1 MIRALV
7 RLIDWVAPR
16 AAHEW
21 TQAMQ
26 TEIAAITSDRTNDRA
41 ALRFALGCLW
51 AAVIFRLRA
60 AADEPAR
67 VASSGVIPARLLF
80 MQVNCGCG
88 AAAIGLLYLVAAKA
102 PLALVVVNTVALL
115 LGVLLVGA
123 SPRLRGLS
131 SRFVSGASIAIAA
144 ALLLTAVSG
153 HAVDGVSR
161 WVQVG
166 PLFVQT
172 SLVFLPV
179 AALLYAHTV
188 NRWTTTAMIAVAIA
202 VALQPDR
209 AMAVALCAGLLAL
222 LLVRR
227 TRAVAVASS
236 AAAVAVLVTCL
247 QADRLPAVPFVDHIL
262 WSSFRLHPM
271 LGVALW
277 LGSAML
283 FVPMLFV
290 PMLVIRS
297 AGARAVLVACGACWG
312 AIVVAAAVGAYPTPV
327 VGYGGAAILGYFL
340 CLAALGAQTTEQT
353 TETHATEQAT
363 AAIPDL
369 RARGP
374 ESDSDQSRT
383 RVHRGPLVVADA
395 SRPRIVARFIS

>member
-1 MIRALV
+1 MIRILA
-7 RLIDWVAPR
+7 RLIVSLIGWVAPR
-16 AAHEW
+16 SAHEW
-21 TQAMQ
+21 AQAMQ
-26 TEIAAITSDRTNDRA
+26 TEIAAITSDRTNSLA

-51 AAVIFRLRA
+51 AAVIFRLRS

-67 VASSGVIPARLLF
+67 VPSSSVMSARLLF
-80 MQVNCGCG
+80 VQVNCGCG
-88 AAAIGLLYLVAAKA
+88 AATIGLLYLIVAKA

-188 NRWTTTAMIAVAIA
+188 NRWTTMAMIAIAIA

-227 TRAVAVASS
+227 TRAVAIACS

-262 WSSFRLHPM
+262 WSSFRLHPL

-283 FVPMLFV
+283 FVPML
-290 PMLVIRS
+290 VIRS
-297 AGARAVLVACGACWG
+297 DGARAVLVACGACWA

-353 TETHATEQAT
+353 METHAPAQST
-363 AAIPDL
+363 ASSPDL
-369 RARGP
+369 QAR
-374 ESDSDQSRT
+374 ESENDSDHSRA
-383 RVHRGPLVVADA
+383 RVHRGALVVANA
-395 SRPRIVARFIS
+395 SL